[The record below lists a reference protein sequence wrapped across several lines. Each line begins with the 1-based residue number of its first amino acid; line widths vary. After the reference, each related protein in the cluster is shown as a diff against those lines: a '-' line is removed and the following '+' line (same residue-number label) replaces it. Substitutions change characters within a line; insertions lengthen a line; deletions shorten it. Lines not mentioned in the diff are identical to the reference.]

1 MKLNEIKSL
10 HFFSFLCKTSCI
22 EFKLKSGQSDIS
34 GKRMIG
40 KGVTI
45 GRSVIELQDFFIDQD
60 DSKNKSVE
68 KIIPIHKTE
77 KRKKS
82 GLNSSG
88 QGYDLSYN
96 SVRSKFD
103 KCAFNVC
110 CWKTKTDA

>member
-1 MKLNEIKSL
+1 
-10 HFFSFLCKTSCI
+10 
-22 EFKLKSGQSDIS
+22 
-34 GKRMIG
+34 MIG

-45 GRSVIELQDFFIDQD
+45 GRSVIELQDLFVDQNGFN
-60 DSKNKSVE
+60 NKSVE

-96 SVRSKFD
+96 SVRAKFD